1 MFSKLSKFFLFL
13 FSISIFPTPSFS
25 LCYFHFS
32 LIDKWMALC
41 SVAAEIQ
48 ISTSFTENKIGQIA
62 YLETRFVEPKCKRI
76 SSGDGTIEFPCTL
89 SILLSSVSVCL
100 AFFKA
105 VTCRNSVQNN
115 LRVSELYARQQD
127 QSRWCS
133 FLTLCKND
141 FWPN

>member
-1 MFSKLSKFFLFL
+1 
-13 FSISIFPTPSFS
+13 
-25 LCYFHFS
+25 
-32 LIDKWMALC
+32 MALC

-62 YLETRFVEPKCKRI
+62 YLETYFVEPKCKRI
-76 SSGDGTIEFPCTL
+76 SSGVGIIEFPGTL
-89 SILLSSVSVCL
+89 SFLFPSVSACL
-100 AFFKA
+100 SFSKA
-105 VTCRNSVQNN
+105 VTCRNSVQYN

-133 FLTLCKND
+133 FLILCKNE